1 MITEWWSTLT
11 PATQIQY
18 WGYICFILGCAT
30 IEIVDYVGP
39 YIVRWLEA
47 QHGAH

>member
-18 WGYICFILGCAT
+18 WGYICFVGGALT
-30 IEIVDYVGP
+30 IEICNRLIATIRKKYGTN
-39 YIVRWLEA
+39 
-47 QHGAH
+47 